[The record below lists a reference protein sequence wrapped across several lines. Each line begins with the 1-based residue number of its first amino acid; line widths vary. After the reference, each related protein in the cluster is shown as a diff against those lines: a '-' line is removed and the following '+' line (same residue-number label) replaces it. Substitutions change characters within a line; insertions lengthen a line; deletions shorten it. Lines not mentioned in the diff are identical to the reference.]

1 MVEVESLRIS
11 EPKETKEWDDI
22 STTMP
27 LLWSP
32 PLHSDVGASECIHKR
47 PLEDSGISVAFCIR
61 MHFAIAAAKGPLDLR
76 LLQLAACNLAYA
88 G

>member
-32 PLHSDVGASECIHKR
+32 PLHSDVGASECIHKETVR
-47 PLEDSGISVAFCIR
+47 PRAEGSGISI
-61 MHFAIAAAKGPLDLR
+61 AI
-76 LLQLAACNLAYA
+76 C
-88 G
+88 